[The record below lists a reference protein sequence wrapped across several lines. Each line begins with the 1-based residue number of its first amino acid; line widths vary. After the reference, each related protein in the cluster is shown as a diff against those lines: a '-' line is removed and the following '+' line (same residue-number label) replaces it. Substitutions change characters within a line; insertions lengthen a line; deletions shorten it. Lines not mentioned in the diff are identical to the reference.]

1 MVAPAHPQTAPP
13 YRDLVCAARRLAA
26 QQATLMQNY
35 LQPLLL
41 FTPFW
46 TSRLQ
51 ALTHTL
57 SHLHGRNAAEREET
71 HLQSTTGLADNLQ
84 LSKQNTIL
92 ANERLLFAVAFT
104 YAIHEATCSQE
115 LCQHLPLVKI

>member
-46 TSRLQ
+46 RSRTVHAAADTMPKLLLNMIFELRTSPG
-51 ALTHTL
+51 
-57 SHLHGRNAAEREET
+57 SPPGPPMP
-71 HLQSTTGLADNLQ
+71 
-84 LSKQNTIL
+84 
-92 ANERLLFAVAFT
+92 VA
-104 YAIHEATCSQE
+104 
-115 LCQHLPLVKI
+115 